1 MSIEG
6 TQLASAMLSIHT
18 AEMDQAERCPD
29 WRRSSRLE
37 RHAVLHGG
45 GNRAICWLGCLFE
58 RFGHRLHE
66 YAMPRPDGWAAEARN
81 RAEANPGSV
90 VQLG

>member
-6 TQLASAMLSIHT
+6 TQLASAMLSIHR

-29 WRRSSRLE
+29 WRRPSRLE
-37 RHAVLHGG
+37 RQAVLYGG
-45 GNRAICWLGCLFE
+45 GNRAICWLGCLLE
-58 RFGHRLHE
+58 RLGHRLQE
-66 YAMPRPDGWAAEARN
+66 YGMPRLRGWATEARN
-81 RAEANPGSV
+81 TAERNPRSA